1 VFLAGIRKKTR
12 KTRVSRGDSDRIAGE
27 AELPV
32 TSAAGEITE
41 LAGLA
46 DTLGLFIV
54 GTETVIVRDENPRYG
69 MGTGKAR
76 ELADKARAAKA
87 ECIIFDRELNPSRQ
101 RKWEELSGLVV
112 LDRQELII
120 RIFASRARTREA
132 ELQAELAEL
141 LYALPR
147 LSHKYIDLSRQR
159 GGRYG
164 TRGAGE
170 TRLETDRRRI
180 RQRIGFLEEE
190 IEEIRRSRK
199 LQRKQREKTGTPV
212 CALVGYT
219 NAGKSSLHRAL
230 TGSDVFVEDK
240 LFATLEPTSRRV
252 SRLSPA
258 GVRKNI
264 VFIDT
269 VGFIRRLPH
278 NLVTAFRATLEE
290 AAQADILIHV
300 LDAADPDLKNHH
312 ETVLEVLRELGAGEI
327 PLITVLNKADL
338 LTPDQMASLEA
349 ELLAFPGSD
358 GEYATVSAKNRE
370 GLESLWKLIE
380 KKLKF

>member
-1 VFLAGIRKKTR
+1 MAGIRKKTR